1 MSILAIAITVVD
13 EIVHQ
18 EKEVI
23 APIRVDPDLIANQ
36 DKNIETIASIETIDH
51 VHMTKEKAQTSET
64 ANTHLI
70 KGITTID
77 RELEATLMP
86 DTETTTEIDT
96 LKKENT
102 DNKKDQTAATTQFTQ
117 KLMLSI

>member
-1 MSILAIAITVVD
+1 MLAIAIAIAE
-13 EIVHQ
+13 EIAHQ

-23 APIRVDPDLIANQ
+23 APIKVDLIVSQN
-36 DKNIETIASIETIDH
+36 KNIETIASIETIDH
-51 VHMTKEKAQTSET
+51 VHMTEDKAQTSET

-70 KGITTID
+70 NNKTID
-77 RELEATLMP
+77 TDLEATLMQ
-86 DTETTTEIDT
+86 DTKITTEIDP

-102 DNKKDQTAATTQFTQ
+102 DNKKDQTAATTHFTQ

>member
-1 MSILAIAITVVD
+1 MLTIAIVIA
-13 EIVHQ
+13 EGIAHQ

-23 APIRVDPDLIANQ
+23 APIRVDPDLIVSQ

-51 VHMTKEKAQTSET
+51 VHMTEVKTQTSET

-70 KGITTID
+70 DDKTTDTGLGVTHLPEVIDITKTICQ
-77 RELEATLMP
+77 
-86 DTETTTEIDT
+86 TEEDSNTKIDQAVEIT
-96 LKKENT
+96 HST
-102 DNKKDQTAATTQFTQ
+102 R

>member
-70 KGITTID
+70 NDKTIDTGLGVTHLPEVIDITKTICQTEEDSNTKTDQTVGITHST
-77 RELEATLMP
+77 RKHMP
-86 DTETTTEIDT
+86 ST
-96 LKKENT
+96 
-102 DNKKDQTAATTQFTQ
+102 
-117 KLMLSI
+117 

>member
-1 MSILAIAITVVD
+1 MSILAIAIIVVG

-23 APIRVDPDLIANQ
+23 APIKVDPDLIANQ

-64 ANTHLI
+64 TNTHLI
-70 KGITTID
+70 NDKTIDTGLGVTHLPEVIDITKTICQTEEDSNTKTDQAVGITHST
-77 RELEATLMP
+77 RKHMP
-86 DTETTTEIDT
+86 ST
-96 LKKENT
+96 
-102 DNKKDQTAATTQFTQ
+102 
-117 KLMLSI
+117 

>member
-1 MSILAIAITVVD
+1 MSILAIAIIVVG

-23 APIRVDPDLIANQ
+23 APIKVDPDLIANQ

-70 KGITTID
+70 NDKTID
-77 RELEATLMP
+77 TGLGVTHLPEVIDITKTICQTEEDSNTKIDQAVEITHFTRKHMP
-86 DTETTTEIDT
+86 ST
-96 LKKENT
+96 
-102 DNKKDQTAATTQFTQ
+102 
-117 KLMLSI
+117 

>member
-1 MSILAIAITVVD
+1 MLAIAIAIA
-13 EIVHQ
+13 EGIAHQ

-23 APIRVDPDLIANQ
+23 ALIKVDPDLIVSQN
-36 DKNIETIASIETIDH
+36 KNIETIASIETIDH
-51 VHMTKEKAQTSET
+51 VHMTEDKAQTSET

-70 KGITTID
+70 NNKTID
-77 RELEATLMP
+77 TDLEATLMP
-86 DTETTTEIDT
+86 DTEITTEIDP

-102 DNKKDQTAATTQFTQ
+102 DNKKDQTAATTHFTQ